1 MTESLD
7 SLYVNL
13 KILSGVKSY
22 NRISTKQEYFEIVGP
37 TQSTLVPICLQRW
50 YSGENRQDAIIKIQ
64 ELYMSAAD
72 VLNSSSIKVA
82 EKKRLREHLMASLNG
97 LIALQKTYEG
107 DPTTIAKLEVIC
119 DTAKC
124 ILKGETVYNKL
135 TRIRNGTRLGFAD
148 GVVDLKAWP
157 IDQGSV
163 GGAAAIEPV
172 EHRVDRSSES
182 SSEDLSPSTTRPS
195 PPPRNSLRDH
205 FPTRRL

>member
-1 MTESLD
+1 MAESLD

-37 TQSTLVPICLQRW
+37 TQSSLVPLCLQRW
-50 YSGENRQDAIIKIQ
+50 YAGENRQDAIVKIQ

-72 VLNSSSIKVA
+72 VLNSSSIKLA
-82 EKKRLREHLMASLNG
+82 EKTRLREHLMASLNG

-163 GGAAAIEPV
+163 GDQ
-172 EHRVDRSSES
+172 HRTSEDMGSHMEMERSSS
-182 SSEDLSPSTTRPS
+182 DDLPTRPS
-195 PPPRNSLRDH
+195 PPPRKLITSNRDH
-205 FPTRRL
+205 FPTRI